1 MSAMPDASPLTLDDV
16 SVLLVWTAIAIYAL
30 AFIAYA
36 VDLARRGAV
45 AVEVKDAAAKD
56 AAATTVRER
65 ELVAAGSGGDTRRAS
80 EGSGGGGGVSGAG
93 GRGAGGGSG
102 AGRGSGAGG
111 GSASDAV
118 ARMRA
123 QETASER
130 AVNAPVGQR
139 PRLVWARIGTSL
151 TVLGFLFHLG
161 GDVTR
166 GIAAGRVPWSNMY
179 EFALTG
185 TLLIVA
191 VYLGVL
197 FRYDLRFLGT
207 FITGLVVVLLG
218 GTAIWFYTDIVPLM
232 DPLKSVWLVI
242 HVFVASLSTALFAL
256 AFGLSVLQLLQA
268 RRETRTAA
276 LARTD
281 AAASVT
287 AKVGPGFLKTLP
299 SAEVLESLAY
309 RFAILG
315 FIFWTF
321 TLIAGSIWAND
332 AWGRYWGFDTKE
344 VWTFVIWVLYAGYI
358 HARATRGWRGAR
370 SAWLSIIGFTAVIFN
385 FTIVNMF
392 FKGLHAYSGLS

>member
-1 MSAMPDASPLTLDDV
+1 MPDATPFDLDSI

-30 AFIAYA
+30 AFIAYT
-36 VDLARRGAV
+36 VDLSRRGAV
-45 AVEVKDAAAKD
+45 AADAKDAAAKV
-56 AAATTVRER
+56 ARER
-65 ELVAAGSGGDTRRAS
+65 ELVT
-80 EGSGGGGGVSGAG
+80 AG
-93 GRGAGGGSG
+93 GYAGGS
-102 AGRGSGAGG
+102 SV
-111 GSASDAV
+111 DEL
-118 ARMRA
+118 RA
-123 QETASER
+123 QESASE
-130 AVNAPVGQR
+130 AALNAPVGR
-139 PRLVWARIGTSL
+139 RERFVWARIGTAL
-151 TVLGFLFHLG
+151 TVLGFLFHVG

-166 GIAAGRVPWSNMY
+166 GLAAGRVPWSNMY

-185 TLLIVA
+185 TMLIVA

-242 HVFVASLSTALFAL
+242 HVFVASLSTAIFAL
-256 AFGLSVLQLLQA
+256 AFGLSVLQLMQA
-268 RRETRTAA
+268 RRERKVAVAATAEDSA
-276 LARTD
+276 
-281 AAASVT
+281 T
-287 AKVGPGFLKTLP
+287 AVKTGPGFLRTLP
-299 SAEVLESLAY
+299 SADALESLAY
-309 RFAILG
+309 RFAIIG

-358 HARATRGWRGAR
+358 HARATRGWRGSR
-370 SAWLSIIGFTAVIFN
+370 SAWLSIIGFTAVLFN

-392 FKGLHAYSGLS
+392 FKGLHAYSGLN